1 MKDWIDKLNAFLK
14 FSEYDI
20 LTNSGTISHAV
31 AMALA
36 KKEYDVFKKVQDKN
50 YISDFDKEIKS
61 ITRNKDIRE

>member
-1 MKDWIDKLNAFLK
+1 
-14 FSEYDI
+14 
-20 LTNSGTISHAV
+20 
-31 AMALA
+31 MALA